1 MDSLWLSNTL
11 VPSLIA
17 AVVLL
22 LVLWPTRHSGKR
34 LLQRWGVAE
43 PTEPQC
49 AEAVRYLRRR
59 RILYV
64 VLFVVLPAVTIL
76 IWPPADHN
84 ETPGNIL
91 VPLLAAMLIAE
102 LIAILRPV
110 SGVRVASLGRRTW
123 RDLVPWWAI
132 AVIGVLVA
140 WTGTLVALGFAA
152 QPWAERYAAADP
164 TANRTVLLDPTGW
177 RTLGGLAICLTVV
190 GLVVFLAVR
199 RPSVADAR
207 VDAAL
212 RTRTA
217 RVAVGIGFLWLAGLV
232 SEAQSRLVSLEI
244 AGVGVHR
251 ALPQPPGWLTEN
263 LQQTVEIAGFGT
275 LVGAIVCWLW
285 LAVPTRTTPA
295 SRVRAG

>member
-1 MDSLWLSNTL
+1 
-11 VPSLIA
+11 
-17 AVVLL
+17 
-22 LVLWPTRHSGKR
+22 
-34 LLQRWGVAE
+34 VAE

-49 AEAVRYLRRR
+49 AEAVRYLRQR

-64 VLFVVLPAVTIL
+64 VLFVILPAVTIL
-76 IWPPADHN
+76 IWPPVDHD

-102 LIAILRPV
+102 LIAILRPA
-110 SGVRVASLGRRTW
+110 SGVRVASLDRRTW

-132 AVIGVLVA
+132 AVTGVLVA

-164 TANRTVLLDPTGW
+164 EANYRTVLLDPTGW
-177 RTLGGLAICLTVV
+177 RTLGGLAICLAVV
-190 GLVVFLAVR
+190 AVLVFLAVR
-199 RPSVADAR
+199 RPSVSDAR

-217 RVAVGIGFLWLAGLV
+217 RVAVGIGFLWLAGLGND
-232 SEAQSRLVSLEI
+232 AQLRLLSLES
-244 AGVGVHR
+244 AGFGVHR
-251 ALPQPPGWLTEN
+251 SLPQPPGWLTQN
-263 LQQTVEIAGFGT
+263 LHQNVEIAGFWT

-285 LAVPTRTTPA
+285 LAMPTRTSA
-295 SRVRAG
+295 VRAG